1 MIFIYEYKTKKRRRA
16 LIDDRELI
24 IINKN
29 TLYNRAKKRETKSNF
44 KLEGYFYG
52 QQINFNF
59 KS

>member
-52 QQINFNF
+52 Q
-59 KS
+59 